1 MWLWRSGYASAR
13 LTLQTAWELAA
24 FSGVNPYC
32 DGLSPLSSKQ
42 EVNRGLRRGT
52 VDSATESDTYGV
64 RGGGAASW
72 QARWGMPLNEQDL
85 LFAARREPIAK
96 RTVVDVA
103 HDIFSKGFTVEE
115 VSEKPDPAWSREVS
129 KVLDSL
135 NARANLTR
143 LVLYE
148 RLFGWS
154 ILALTYVDYGKNA
167 SEPVQNPREIREL
180 MPYSSLQCTVQ
191 SSDED
196 KDVKSARFGLP
207 LFYRVRRAD
216 LGASQD
222 KIHFSRVIHC
232 ATRLLDHA
240 WKGVPVLEVLYD
252 DQTVLRNAR
261 WALGETL
268 VRTAAGFADI
278 TLKGAKAKQ
287 VADFEAEQNLRQLNQ
302 RTYFVHP
309 DNATVGWVGPAGKA
323 LNPEPY
329 LNPIM
334 ESESCGSRIP
344 LSHLRGANAGT
355 LAGSETNDR
364 EYWGGIAALQKLC
377 EPVIWELVDRLIETG
392 QISFKYGKRRDY
404 RVVWP
409 AGFELTETAKAT
421 IELQLAQARNLK
433 CNWKTVDE
441 IRAEEDLPPLPNG
454 EGTAVLGLQNSHNP
468 QGQTPL
474 KSAVAVAAEADSGGF
489 WLLKRLR
496 RKKA

>member
-1 MWLWRSGYASAR
+1 MRRVEAADKINAR
-13 LTLQTAWELAA
+13 TRGEDTA
-24 FSGVNPYC
+24 
-32 DGLSPLSSKQ
+32 
-42 EVNRGLRRGT
+42 
-52 VDSATESDTYGV
+52 DTYGV
-64 RGGGAASW
+64 RGGGAVTW
-72 QARWGMPLNEQDL
+72 QARWGMKLNETDL
-85 LFAARREPIAK
+85 LFAVRREPICK

-103 HDIFSKGFTVEE
+103 YDMFAKGFTIEE
-115 VSEKPDPAWSREVS
+115 VGEKPDPNWSREVS
-129 KVLDSL
+129 NVLDGL
-135 NARANLTR
+135 NAKACLTR
-143 LVLYE
+143 LFLYE

-167 SEPVQNPREIREL
+167 TKPLQNPREIREL
-180 MPYSSLQCTVQ
+180 MPYSSFQCTVEA
-191 SSDED
+191 SDED
-196 KDVKSARFGLP
+196 ADPKSARFGLP
-207 LFYRVRRAD
+207 LFYRIRRSD
-216 LGASQD
+216 FTASQE

-240 WKGVPVLEVLYD
+240 WRGVPVLEVMYD

-287 VADFEAEQNLRQLNQ
+287 VRDFEAEQNLHSLNQ

-309 DNATVGWVGPAGKA
+309 DDATVGWIGPAGKA

-329 LNPIM
+329 LNPIL

-355 LAGSETNDR
+355 LAGSEVNDR
-364 EYWGGIAALQKLC
+364 EYWGGIAALQKLA
-377 EPVIWELVDRLIETG
+377 EPIIWELVDRLIETG

-409 AGFELTETAKAT
+409 AGFELTESAKAA

-441 IRAEEDLPPLPNG
+441 VRAEEDLPPLPNG
-454 EGTAVLGLQNSHNP
+454 EGNFVLGFQNSRSR
-468 QGQTPL
+468 QGQVPSKL
-474 KSAVAVAAEADSGGF
+474 ASAATAEADSGGF
-489 WLLKRLR
+489 WLLRKLR
-496 RKKA
+496 RGKKT

>member
-1 MWLWRSGYASAR
+1 M
-13 LTLQTAWELAA
+13 
-24 FSGVNPYC
+24 
-32 DGLSPLSSKQ
+32 SPLSLKQ
-42 EVNRGLRRGT
+42 ERKGCVRRGT
-52 VDSATESDTYGV
+52 GDSAAASDTYGV

-85 LFAARREPIAK
+85 LFAVRREPICK

-103 HDIFSKGFTVEE
+103 YDMFAKGFTIEE
-115 VSEKPDPAWSREVS
+115 ISEKPDPAWSLEVS
-129 KVLDSL
+129 NVLDGL
-135 NARANLTR
+135 NAKANLTR
-143 LVLYE
+143 LFLYE

-154 ILALTYVDYGKNA
+154 ILALTYVDYGKDA
-167 SEPVQNPREIREL
+167 SDPVQSPREIREL
-180 MPYSSLQCTVQ
+180 MPYSSLQCTVE

-196 KDVKSARFGLP
+196 SDSKSARFGLP
-207 LFYRVRRAD
+207 LFYRVRRDD

-222 KIHFSRVIHC
+222 RIHFSRVIHC
-232 ATRLLDHA
+232 ATRLLDHP

-329 LNPIM
+329 LNPIL

-344 LSHLRGANAGT
+344 LSHLRGANAGS
-355 LAGSETNDR
+355 LAGSEVNDR
-364 EYWGGIAALQKLC
+364 EYWGGIAALQKLA
-377 EPVIWELVDRLIETG
+377 EPIIWGLVDRLIETG

-409 AGFELTETAKAT
+409 AGFELTESAKAA

-441 IRAEEDLPPLPNG
+441 VRAEEDLPPLPNG
-454 EGTAVLGLQNSHNP
+454 EGNVVLGLKRQF
-468 QGQTPL
+468 TPSDAVVSPSEL
-474 KSAVAVAAEADSGGF
+474 AGSSSASDEADSGSLG
-489 WLLKRLR
+489 LLRRFR
-496 RKKA
+496 RKKKP

>member
-1 MWLWRSGYASAR
+1 MRRAEAAEKINARRSR
-13 LTLQTAWELAA
+13 E
-24 FSGVNPYC
+24 
-32 DGLSPLSSKQ
+32 
-42 EVNRGLRRGT
+42 
-52 VDSATESDTYGV
+52 DSADTYGV
-64 RGGGAASW
+64 RGGGAVTW
-72 QARWGMPLNEQDL
+72 QARWGMKLNETDL
-85 LFAARREPIAK
+85 LFAVRREPICK

-103 HDIFSKGFTVEE
+103 YDMFAKGFTVEE
-115 VSEKPDPAWSREVS
+115 ISNTPDPNWSREVS
-129 KVLDSL
+129 KVLDGL
-135 NARANLTR
+135 NAKACLTR
-143 LVLYE
+143 LFLYE

-154 ILALTYVDYGKNA
+154 ILALTYVDYGKSA
-167 SEPVQNPREIREL
+167 TKPLQNPREIREL

-191 SSDED
+191 ASDED
-196 KDVKSARFGLP
+196 TDPKSARFGLP
-207 LFYRVRRAD
+207 LFYRVRRSD
-216 LGASQD
+216 FTASQE

-240 WKGVPVLEVLYD
+240 WRGVPVLEVMYD

-287 VADFEAEQNLRQLNQ
+287 VRDFEAEQNLHSLNQ

-309 DNATVGWVGPAGKA
+309 DDATVGWVGPAGKA

-355 LAGSETNDR
+355 LAGSEVNDR
-364 EYWGGIAALQKLC
+364 EYWGGIAALQKLA
-377 EPVIWELVDRLIETG
+377 EPIIWELVDRLIETG

-409 AGFELTETAKAT
+409 AGFELTESAKAA
-421 IELQLAQARNLK
+421 IEAQLAQARNLK

-454 EGTAVLGLQNSHNP
+454 EGNVVLGLKRQLAP
-468 QGQTPL
+468 VD
-474 KSAVAVAAEADSGGF
+474 AVVSPSELVGSGSVSDEANSGGF

-496 RKKA
+496 RKKKG

>member
-1 MWLWRSGYASAR
+1 MTKSQRVKR
-13 LTLQTAWELAA
+13 QDTA
-24 FSGVNPYC
+24 
-32 DGLSPLSSKQ
+32 
-42 EVNRGLRRGT
+42 
-52 VDSATESDTYGV
+52 DTYGV
-64 RGGGAASW
+64 RGAGAATW
-72 QARWGMPLNEQDL
+72 QARWGMKLNETDL
-85 LFAARREPIAK
+85 LFAVRREPICK

-103 HDIFSKGFTVEE
+103 YDMFAKGFTVEE
-115 VSEKPDPAWSREVS
+115 ISDTPDPNWSREVS
-129 KVLDSL
+129 KVLDGL
-135 NARANLTR
+135 NAKACLTR
-143 LVLYE
+143 LFLYE

-167 SEPVQNPREIREL
+167 TKPLQNPREIREL

-191 SSDED
+191 ASDED
-196 KDVKSARFGLP
+196 PDPKSPRFGLP
-207 LFYRVRRAD
+207 MFYRVRRSD
-216 LGASQD
+216 FTASQE

-240 WKGVPVLEVLYD
+240 WKGVPVLEVMYD

-287 VADFEAEQNLRQLNQ
+287 VRDFEAEQNLHSLNQ

-309 DNATVGWVGPAGKA
+309 DDASVGWVGPAGKA

-329 LNPIM
+329 MNPLM

-355 LAGSETNDR
+355 LAGSEVNDR
-364 EYWGGIAALQKLC
+364 EYWGGIAALQKLA
-377 EPVIWELVDRLIETG
+377 EPIIWELVDRLIETG

-409 AGFELTETAKAT
+409 AGFELTESAKAA
-421 IELQLAQARNLK
+421 IEAQLAQARNLK
-433 CNWKTVDE
+433 TAWKTVDE

-454 EGTAVLGLQNSHNP
+454 EGNVVLGLKQQLTHSD
-468 QGQTPL
+468 
-474 KSAVAVAAEADSGGF
+474 AVVSSSELVGSGSDSQEANSGGF

-496 RKKA
+496 RKKEK